1 MFDIVVNPAS
11 SSGKSMNTLRTVE
24 TILTQKNI
32 PFEVHLSNYAGHTTE
47 IIRELNKKDECKVI
61 IMGGD
66 GTFSEALTGVTNFD
80 TITFGYI
87 PCGTGNDYA
96 RASKLSTD
104 PITALD
110 IILNNNVVFADYIDI
125 NNNRRCINCAGAG
138 MDVDVLVRYASI
150 KHFKGKIRYYIA
162 LLDTLLHLKFHKIR
176 FTVNGET
183 LEKSVFL
190 LTIANGTCIGGGMPI
205 SPESDP
211 FDGYFNLVYV
221 NEIPKRRVLPLL
233 LKFLKGKHLD
243 YPATVTFKA
252 KEILVEVLDT
262 GKIEIDGEVL
272 DDKILDC
279 KLIEGKL
286 KLFV

>member
-1 MFDIVVNPAS
+1 MFDILVNPVS
-11 SSGKSMNTLRTVE
+11 SSGKSMSTLKIIETV
-24 TILTQKNI
+24 LSQKNI
-32 PFEVHLSNYAGHTTE
+32 PYKIHLSNYAGHTTK
-47 IIRELNKKDECKVI
+47 IITELNKKPECNVI
-61 IMGGD
+61 VMGGD
-66 GTFSEALTGVTNFD
+66 GTFSEAITGVTNFD

-104 PITALD
+104 PLTALD
-110 IILNNNVVFADYIDI
+110 IILKNNVVFADYIEI
-125 NNNRRCINCAGAG
+125 NNTRRCINCAGAG
-138 MDVDVLVRYASI
+138 MDVDVLVRYDTI

-162 LLDTLLHLKFHKIR
+162 LFDTLLHLKFHKIR
-176 FTVNGET
+176 FTVDGET

-205 SPESDP
+205 SPNSDP

-221 NEIPKRRVLPLL
+221 NEIPKRKVLPLL
-233 LKFLKGKHLD
+233 MKFLKGKHLD
-243 YPATVTFKA
+243 NPATVTLKA
-252 KEILVEVLDT
+252 REILVEVLDT

-279 KLIEGKL
+279 KLINGKL
-286 KLFV
+286 KLFI